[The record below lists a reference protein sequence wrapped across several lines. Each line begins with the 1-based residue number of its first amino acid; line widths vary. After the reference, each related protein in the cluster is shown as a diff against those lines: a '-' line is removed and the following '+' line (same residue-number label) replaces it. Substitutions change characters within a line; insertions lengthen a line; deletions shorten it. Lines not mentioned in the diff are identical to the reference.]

1 MQALSHDIRELMRG
15 QHMENTSF
23 TKGDLL
29 TDEVN
34 VDLDVFGLA
43 VMDGVCCHV
52 YNTDVVIEDKWGG
65 L

>member
-1 MQALSHDIRELMRG
+1 
-15 QHMENTSF
+15 MENTSF

-29 TDEVN
+29 TDEVK
-34 VDLDVFGLA
+34 VDLDVLGLA

-52 YNTDVVIEDKWGG
+52 YSTDVVIEDKCGG

>member
-1 MQALSHDIRELMRG
+1 MRG
-15 QHMENTSF
+15 RHMENTSF

-52 YNTDVVIEDKWGG
+52 YSTDVVTEDNRGG
-65 L
+65 V

>member
-1 MQALSHDIRELMRG
+1 MQAPSHDIRKLMRG
-15 QHMENTSF
+15 WHMENTNF

-34 VDLDVFGLA
+34 VDLDVCGLA

-52 YNTDVVIEDKWGG
+52 YSSGIHH
-65 L
+65 